1 VPAHGSVTL
10 QADGSFTYTPNSGYS
25 GDDSFQYVAEDGRGG
40 NSAPATVT
48 IHVASAPSGS
58 QRLTV
63 VAGGKH
69 PAVLSGRVVEGS
81 FDIVSNNR
89 RISSVSG
96 TGTIKD
102 RKDRTWVV
110 TIEATKSGRG
120 YTAKIRIS
128 KNGHR
133 TRSWSGSGILV
144 KRGRNAVGAFRDHRT
159 HRQIR
164 SLVLSV
170 GLVGSRRTGGPL
182 DHPSA
187 RGPLGG
193 PVPPRSQP
201 RRPAT
206 LRHLSP
212 NLPQDGAR
220 PRLLQLHRQG
230 RFVAPVTGSGGDQ
243 GARHQQP
250 RHLPA
255 SSRTSC
261 CPAVVLVLI
270 DDRDQVESGSR
281 LP

>member
-1 VPAHGSVTL
+1 MPTATASLTRPTTAPVPRTGTRGLRQRQDRRRLRRHPGHADALQARLSAPPAHGSVTL

-48 IHVASAPSGS
+48 IHVASAPSAS

-159 HRQIR
+159 PFGFVIQT
-164 SLVLSV
+164 
-170 GLVGSRRTGGPL
+170 RT
-182 DHPSA
+182 
-187 RGPLGG
+187 
-193 PVPPRSQP
+193 
-201 RRPAT
+201 
-206 LRHLSP
+206 
-212 NLPQDGAR
+212 
-220 PRLLQLHRQG
+220 
-230 RFVAPVTGSGGDQ
+230 
-243 GARHQQP
+243 
-250 RHLPA
+250 
-255 SSRTSC
+255 
-261 CPAVVLVLI
+261 
-270 DDRDQVESGSR
+270 
-281 LP
+281 